1 MTKFKLN
8 ELFSITSKTGFLF
21 PFNLEF
27 TPNKKARNEL
37 NEICLFYLFYKG
49 ELLYIGEG
57 NPTRK
62 LETPIKRIQK
72 QLSTITLRGHDV
84 QFRKGHV
91 TAIQTNS
98 QLSIFMPEE
107 RLSNRKTSAE
117 TSYNRIHFA
126 TEHWESFA
134 FLQNKGLSDF
144 SLIVKNLTE
153 LGITED
159 QLKEKCNSEKQN
171 YLPRCNEEYEK
182 LIKQLMK

>member
-8 ELFSITSKTGFLF
+8 ELFAITTKSDLLF

-27 TPNKKARNEL
+27 KPTKKASKEL

-62 LETPIKRIQK
+62 LETTIKRIQK

-107 RLSNRKTSAE
+107 ILSNRKTSAV

-126 TEHWESFA
+126 AEHWETFA
-134 FLQNKGLSDF
+134 FLETKGLSDF
-144 SLIVKNLTE
+144 SLIVKNLAE

-159 QLKEKCNSEKQN
+159 QLKEKCDSEKKKFI
-171 YLPRCNEEYEK
+171 PRCNNEFDQVFNHFQK
-182 LIKQLMK
+182 